1 MGKKR
6 KLVSENGRGTFPWSE
21 LNEKSNISK
30 PKEGKISYF
39 SIQRIQNIIDERKKK
54 EISWSIIFLITPLFK
69 IIFKVSIAVI

>member
-6 KLVSENGRGTFPWSE
+6 KLVSENGRGTSPWSE

-39 SIQRIQNIIDERKKK
+39 SIQRIQNIIDERRKK
-54 EISWSIIFLITPLFK
+54 EISTIFLITPLFK
-69 IIFKVSIAVI
+69 IIFKISIAVI

>member
-6 KLVSENGRGTFPWSE
+6 KLVSENGRGTSPWSE

-39 SIQRIQNIIDERKKK
+39 SIQRIQNIIDERRKK
-54 EISWSIIFLITPLFK
+54 EISTIFLITPLFK

>member
-6 KLVSENGRGTFPWSE
+6 KLVSENGRGTSPWSE

-39 SIQRIQNIIDERKKK
+39 SIQNIIDERRKK
-54 EISWSIIFLITPLFK
+54 EISTIFLITPLFK

>member
-6 KLVSENGRGTFPWSE
+6 KLVSENGRGTSPWSE

-39 SIQRIQNIIDERKKK
+39 SIQRIQNIIDERRKN
-54 EISWSIIFLITPLFK
+54 IMIYYFPDYSYLRLFLKFQ
-69 IIFKVSIAVI
+69 

>member
-6 KLVSENGRGTFPWSE
+6 KLVSENGRGTSPWNE

-39 SIQRIQNIIDERKKK
+39 SIQRIQNIIDERRKK
-54 EISWSIIFLITPLFK
+54 EIS
-69 IIFKVSIAVI
+69 

>member
-6 KLVSENGRGTFPWSE
+6 KLVSENGRGTSPWSE

-39 SIQRIQNIIDERKKK
+39 SIQNIIDERRKK
-54 EISWSIIFLITPLFK
+54 EISWSTIFLITPLFK

>member
-39 SIQRIQNIIDERKKK
+39 SIQRIQNIIDERRKK
-54 EISWSIIFLITPLFK
+54 EISTIFLITPLFK